1 MAQEM
6 TKEKIKQAQGILR
19 EEKIDLWLTFVRES
33 EVTADPVLDL
43 ILGANCT
50 WHSAFMIPAEGRPT
64 AIVGSLDETRIRETG
79 SYDVIGYTKSIR
91 EPLREH
97 LARLAP
103 GTVAVNYSQND
114 YMADGL
120 THGLFLSLA
129 SYLEGTPYAGRLVT
143 SEGIVSK
150 LRGRK
155 SPEEIRRIRTAVELT
170 EEIFSL
176 VSATMKPGLTEK
188 DVAAFVLEEV
198 DRRGVDTSWERELC
212 PSVFTG
218 PESAG
223 AHAGPTDRTIERGH
237 VLNIDFGVRLDDYVS
252 DLQRTWYFLRATE
265 TKAPA
270 EVVKAFETIR
280 DSIALAAEKIRPGME
295 GRAVD
300 SLARTYITDR
310 GYVEFPHALG
320 HQVGRKA
327 HDGAGLL
334 CPEWERYGNLPYL
347 KIEENQVYT
356 LEPRIVLAGY
366 GVATMEEIVVVR
378 ATGGEF
384 LSHPQRELYLV

>member
-1 MAQEM
+1 MIE
-6 TKEKIKQAQGILR
+6 EKIKQAQGILR
-19 EEKIDLWLTFVRES
+19 EDKIDLWLTFVRES
-33 EVTADPVLDL
+33 EVTGDPVLDL

-50 WHSAFMIPAEGRPT
+50 WHSAFMVPAEGRPT

-79 SYDVIGYTKSIR
+79 GYDVVGYTKSIK
-91 EPLREH
+91 EPLLE
-97 LARLAP
+97 RLGRLSP
-103 GTVAVNYSQND
+103 GKIALNFSEND

-120 THGLFLSLA
+120 THGLFLTLA
-129 SYLEGTPYAGRLVT
+129 GYLEGTPFQGRLVS

-155 SPEEIRRIRTAVELT
+155 SPEEIKRIRAAVELT
-170 EEIFSL
+170 EEMFSL
-176 VSATMKPGLTEK
+176 VSDAMKPGLTEK
-188 DVAAFVLEEV
+188 DVAAIMLKEV
-198 DRRGVDTSWERELC
+198 ARRGVETSWERELC

-223 AHAGPTDRTIERGH
+223 AHAGPTDRKIERGH
-237 VLNIDFGVRLDDYVS
+237 ILNIDFGVKLNEYVS
-252 DLQRTWYFLRATE
+252 DLQRTWYFLRPKERT
-265 TKAPA
+265 APA
-270 EVVKAFETIR
+270 EVMKAFETIR
-280 DSIALAAEKIRPGME
+280 DSIALAAERIRPGME
-295 GRAVD
+295 GRTVD
-300 SLARTYITDR
+300 TLARTYITDR
-310 GYVEFPHALG
+310 GYAEFPHALG

-356 LEPRIVLAGY
+356 LEPRIVLANY
-366 GVATMEEIVVVR
+366 GVATMEEIIVVR
-378 ATGGEF
+378 STGGEF